1 MIKMKYLNFR
11 NPVFLHTMAK
21 IARCPIKD
29 PKALYNA
36 LRISK
41 KVTSEGRQAE
51 EVFMRLL
58 KQHAVLDAAGGILPI
73 EDKPGTYQIKE
84 ESKGEWEQKIKDYM
98 DIEWEMER
106 YPLKLADI
114 SAANL
119 TPEELHAIEEIL
131 DLEDLST
138 L

>member
-1 MIKMKYLNFR
+1 
-11 NPVFLHTMAK
+11 MAK